1 MGEGAFLSIGLI
13 IIALL
18 AIFAR
23 VGPMAQRMGSE
34 QPVLPSDSAR
44 EIGRKEMGKGFLWAA
59 GGAILSG
66 LTYWFARG
74 GGVYVATW
82 GAVAYGALLML
93 RGLWRFVVH
102 R

>member
-1 MGEGAFLSIGLI
+1 MGEGAFLFIGLV

-23 VGPMAQRMGSE
+23 VGPMAQRMGTE
-34 QPVLPSDSAR
+34 QPVLPSDIAR
-44 EIGRKEMGKGFLWAA
+44 EIGRIEMVKGFLWAA
-59 GGAILSG
+59 GGAVLSG
-66 LTYWFARG
+66 LTYWFAAGR
-74 GGVYVATW
+74 GVYVVTW

-93 RGLWRFVVH
+93 RGGWRFFVH